1 MERVIK
7 IHSGKYT
14 VENSEGEIYVCTARG
29 NLKIKS
35 DGVLTGDF
43 VTTDNRVIT
52 GVLPRKNKI
61 SRPSVANVDCMA
73 IVVADPPAP
82 DFYLFDK
89 LLSGA
94 VLAGVT
100 AVFVVNKADVSDETA
115 KKIIENYSSAASGI
129 FVVSAES
136 GEGVDKLADYFRG
149 KLTVFTGQS
158 AVGKTSLV
166 NRLFGH
172 NGRVGELSAK
182 TNRGKQT
189 TTVAEIVSGNG
200 AKIVDTAGFTA
211 YDLKLSPEKLK
222 ETYPEYAKLS
232 RECYFADC
240 VHVGEPDCAVKN
252 AVASGILSKQRY
264 ARYTELYKELKEKN
278 VYGKN
283 R

>member
-1 MERVIK
+1 M
-7 IHSGKYT
+7 
-14 VENSEGEIYVCTARG
+14 
-29 NLKIKS
+29 
-35 DGVLTGDF
+35 
-43 VTTDNRVIT
+43 
-52 GVLPRKNKI
+52 
-61 SRPSVANVDCMA
+61 
-73 IVVADPPAP
+73 
-82 DFYLFDK
+82 
-89 LLSGA
+89 
-94 VLAGVT
+94 
-100 AVFVVNKADVSDETA
+100 
-115 KKIIENYSSAASGI
+115 
-129 FVVSAES
+129 VSAES
-136 GEGVDKLADYFRG
+136 GEGVDKLADYLRG

-240 VHVGEPDCAVKN
+240 VHFGEPDCAVKN
-252 AVASGILSKQRY
+252 AVASGNLSKQRY

>member
-7 IHSGKYT
+7 IHSGAYT
-14 VENSEGEIYVCTARG
+14 VENSDGEIFVCTARG

-52 GVLPRKNKI
+52 GVLPRKNKTN
-61 SRPSVANVDCMA
+61 RPAVANVDCIA
-73 IVVADPPAP
+73 IVVADPPSP

-89 LLSGA
+89 LLSAA
-94 VLAGVT
+94 VLSGIT
-100 AVFVVNKADVSDETA
+100 AIFIVNKADVSGETA
-115 KKIIENYSSAASGI
+115 KKIIENYSSAASEI

-136 GEGVDKLADYFRG
+136 GEGTDKLSDYLRG

-172 NGRVGELSAK
+172 NGKVGELSAK
-182 TNRGKQT
+182 TNRGRQT
-189 TTVAEIVSGNG
+189 TTVAEIVGNGG
-200 AKIVDTAGFTA
+200 AKIIDTAGFTA
-211 YDLKLSPEKLK
+211 YDLKIAPERLK
-222 ETYPEYAKLS
+222 ETYPEYVGLA

-240 VHVGEPDCAVKN
+240 AHIGEPDCAVKI
-252 AVASGILSKQRY
+252 AVEKGVLSKERY